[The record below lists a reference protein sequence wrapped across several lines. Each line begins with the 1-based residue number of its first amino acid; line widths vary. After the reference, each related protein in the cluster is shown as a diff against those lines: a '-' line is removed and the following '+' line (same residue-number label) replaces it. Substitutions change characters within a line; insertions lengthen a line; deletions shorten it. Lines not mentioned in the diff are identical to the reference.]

1 MDEHAAAISTA
12 SDSEWAGRATRRD
25 VPVIECEVAGD

>member
-12 SDSEWAGRATRRD
+12 SDSERADRATRRD
-25 VPVIECEVAGD
+25 VPVIGCEVARD